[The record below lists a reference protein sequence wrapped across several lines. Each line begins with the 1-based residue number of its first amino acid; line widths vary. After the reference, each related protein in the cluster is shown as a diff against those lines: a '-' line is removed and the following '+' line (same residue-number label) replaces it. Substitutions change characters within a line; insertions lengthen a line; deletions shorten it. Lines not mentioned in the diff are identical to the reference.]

1 MRYYDELEYRVT
13 EQVYELK
20 HYAVNYRDGS
30 LHRGHTPYDHATV
43 ELRAAL
49 VKDQTETFVP
59 IREQFED
66 VCFTVPDTIWDHL
79 KLMLPRDLQFG
90 WLLPQYRQLKRSVPN
105 KTTITIN
112 SYTVYVAPNDQR
124 VVVAKMPKFEID
136 RQYFRE
142 VRAK

>member
-13 EQVYELK
+13 EQIYELK
-20 HYAVNYRDGS
+20 RYAVNYRDGS
-30 LHRGHTPYDHATV
+30 LHRPYTPYDYATV

-49 VKDQTETFVP
+49 VKDQTKSFVP

-66 VCFTVPDTIWDHL
+66 VCFTVPNVIWDHL

-90 WLLPQYRQLKRSVPN
+90 WLRLYLPILRSVPN

-136 RQYFRE
+136 RKYFRE
-142 VRAK
+142 VRK